1 MRLGPG
7 PSGRASIQVADRKG
21 RVMDRAIAAN
31 LAQDGAD
38 WKVGV
43 DIGGTFIDFCALEAN
58 SGRVASL
65 KVLTTPEDPGAELMT
80 GLALLAEREG
90 FDPTRMTRFVHGT
103 TVGINTIIQRKG
115 AQLAL
120 FTNAGFEDV
129 IELARLRMP
138 DMYSLFCTRPE
149 PLIPRDM
156 VFGIPVRMR
165 ADGSESQA
173 PDMDAVERAVATAKA
188 TGAQGI
194 IVSFLHSWRNGAQ
207 EASVK
212 AAIARLAPELFVF
225 SSAEVWPVI
234 REYER
239 SSTAILNGYVHPRVS
254 GYLTALE
261 ERLKGSGVPA
271 RPMLTKSNG
280 GLMNAAEGKHA
291 CVNMLLSGTASGVIG
306 ASWLARRAGEGKILT
321 LDIGGTSADFALI
334 IGGEPQFG
342 TGELIGEFP
351 LHIPSVSVSS
361 IGVGGGSIASVDAQ
375 GVLRVGPESAGSTP
389 GPACYGRG
397 GQRATVTDAMVVC
410 GWLGHTEMAYGQLK
424 IDVVLAHRAVGD
436 LATRLGRTVEQTA
449 QAILDIAVSEMF
461 VEVEKLASRAGV
473 DLRDFTLMPFGGGG
487 PMLGAFLARELGMKR
502 LMAPRR
508 PGVVSA
514 LGGLVADLRGDFIRT
529 IFAPLSDA
537 SLPGI
542 HSAFEALAREGR
554 DWLAAQGHDAAAELS
569 LSCDMRYVGQSY
581 EIEVVLS
588 PEWLVDGD
596 AAAIAQAFHLTH
608 ERLYDFHDP
617 EGEIELVNARL
628 SAVGAGPALSFP
640 EIDEKDAPA
649 IPARRLPVYTGQR
662 VETVDLHDRQALVPG
677 SVFHGPAVVV
687 QEDTTFAIPIGTQAR
702 VDRHLNLLLTFGE

>member
-1 MRLGPG
+1 
-7 PSGRASIQVADRKG
+7 
-21 RVMDRAIAAN
+21 MDGAIAADEARN
-31 LAQDGAD
+31 QAD

-80 GLALLAEREG
+80 GLRLLAEREG

-115 AQLAL
+115 APLAL

-138 DMYSLFCTRPE
+138 DMYSLFCSRPD
-149 PLIPRDM
+149 PLISRDM
-156 VFGIPVRMR
+156 VFGIPTRMR

-173 PDMDAVERAVATAKA
+173 PDMVAVEKAVAAAKA
-188 TGAQGI
+188 NGALGI
-194 IVSFLHSWRNGAQ
+194 IVCFLHAWRNAAQ

-212 AAIARLAPELFVF
+212 AAIARLAPDLFVF

-254 GYLTALE
+254 SYLTALE
-261 ERLKGSGVPA
+261 ARLKDRGVPA

-280 GLMNAAEGKHA
+280 GLMNAAEGKRA

-306 ASWLARRAGEGKILT
+306 ASWLARQADENRILT

-334 IGGEPQFG
+334 IDGEPQFG

-375 GVLRVGPESAGSTP
+375 TVLRVGPESAGSTP

-397 GQRATVTDAMVVC
+397 GERATVTDAMVVC
-410 GWLGHTEMAYGQLK
+410 GWLGHSEMAYGQLR
-424 IDVVLAHRAVGD
+424 IDTQLAHRAVGD
-436 LATRLGRTVEQTA
+436 LAARLGRTVEQTA

-502 LMAPRR
+502 VMAPRR

-529 IFAPLSDA
+529 VFTPLSGA
-537 SLPGI
+537 TLPAI
-542 HSAFEALAREGR
+542 REAFGALAHEGR
-554 DWLAAQGHDAAAELS
+554 GWLAAQGHDAAAELI
-569 LSCDMRYVGQSY
+569 LSCDMRYFGQSY

-588 PEWLVDGD
+588 PEWLMDDDV
-596 AAAIAQAFHLTH
+596 APIEQAFHLTH
-608 ERLYDFHDP
+608 QRLYDFHDP
-617 EGEIELVNARL
+617 DGEVELVDIRL
-628 SAVGAGPALSFP
+628 SAIGAGPKLSLP
-640 EIDEKDAPA
+640 ETEEVDVAA
-649 IPARRLPVYTGQR
+649 IPARRLPVYTGLR

-677 SVFHGPAVVV
+677 STFHGPAVVV
-687 QEDTTFAIPIGTQAR
+687 QEDTTFAIPAGAQAR
-702 VDRHLNLLLTFGE
+702 VDRHLNLLLTFAE

>member
-1 MRLGPG
+1 
-7 PSGRASIQVADRKG
+7 
-21 RVMDRAIAAN
+21 MDGAIAADE
-31 LAQDGAD
+31 ARKEAD

-80 GLALLAEREG
+80 GLTLLAEREG
-90 FDPTRMTRFVHGT
+90 FDPTHMTRFVHGT

-115 AQLAL
+115 APLAL

-138 DMYSLFCTRPE
+138 DMYSLFCARPD
-149 PLIPRDM
+149 PLISRDM
-156 VFGIPVRMR
+156 VFGIPARML
-165 ADGSESQA
+165 ADGNESQA
-173 PDMDAVERAVATAKA
+173 PDTAAVESAVAAAKA
-188 TGAQGI
+188 NGAQGI
-194 IVSFLHSWRNGAQ
+194 VVSFLHSWRNAAQ

-212 AAIARLAPELFVF
+212 AAIARLAPDLFVF
-225 SSAEVWPVI
+225 TSAEVWPVI

-239 SSTAILNGYVHPRVS
+239 SSTAILNAYVHPRVS

-261 ERLKGSGVPA
+261 ERLKHRGVPA

-280 GLMNAAEGKHA
+280 GLMNAAEGKRA

-306 ASWLARRAGEGKILT
+306 ASWLARQAGEDKVLT

-334 IGGEPQFG
+334 INGEPQFG

-397 GQRATVTDAMVVC
+397 GERATVTDAMVVC
-410 GWLGHTEMAYGQLK
+410 GWLGHSEMAYGQLR
-424 IDVVLAHRAVGD
+424 IETQLAHRVVGE
-436 LATRLGRTVEQTA
+436 LAARLGRPVEQTA

-487 PMLGAFLARELGMKR
+487 PMLGAFLARELGIKR
-502 LMAPRR
+502 VMAPRR

-529 IFAPLSDA
+529 IFSPLSGA

-542 HSAFEALAREGR
+542 REAFEALAQEGR
-554 DWLAAQGHDAAAELS
+554 DWLAAQGHDAAAQLT
-569 LSCDMRYVGQSY
+569 LSCDMRYFGQSY

-588 PEWLVDGD
+588 PQWLADGD
-596 AAAIAQAFHLTH
+596 AAAIEQAFHRTH
-608 ERLYDFHDP
+608 EQLYDFHDP
-617 EGEIELVNARL
+617 DGAIELVNVRL
-628 SAVGAGPALSFP
+628 SAIGAGPALSFP
-640 EIDEKDAPA
+640 ETEEIDVPTH
-649 IPARRLPVYTGQR
+649 PARRVPVYTGLT
-662 VETVDLHDRQALVPG
+662 VETVDLHDRQTLVPG
-677 SVFHGPAVVV
+677 SAFHGPAVVV
-687 QEDTTFAIPIGTQAR
+687 QEDTTFALPAGTQAR
-702 VDRHLNLLLTFGE
+702 VDRHLNLVLTFAE

>member
-1 MRLGPG
+1 MDGV
-7 PSGRASIQVADRKG
+7 IVADEAR
-21 RVMDRAIAAN
+21 N
-31 LAQDGAD
+31 GAD

-58 SGRVASL
+58 SGRLASL

-80 GLALLAEREG
+80 GLTLLAEREG
-90 FDPTRMTRFVHGT
+90 FDPTLMTRFVHGT

-115 AQLAL
+115 APLAL

-138 DMYSLFCTRPE
+138 DMYSLFCSRPD
-149 PLIPRDM
+149 PLISRDM

-165 ADGSESQA
+165 ADGSESQS
-173 PDMDAVERAVATAKA
+173 PDMAAVESAVTAAKA
-188 TGAQGI
+188 NGAQGI
-194 IVSFLHSWRNGAQ
+194 IVSFLHSWRNATQ
-207 EASVK
+207 ETSVK
-212 AAIARLAPELFVF
+212 AVIEHLAPELFVF
-225 SSAEVWPVI
+225 CSAEVWPVI

-254 GYLTALE
+254 GYLSALE
-261 ERLKGSGVPA
+261 ERLKDRGVPA

-306 ASWLARRAGEGKILT
+306 ASWLARQAGEDRILT

-334 IGGEPQFG
+334 IDGEPQFG

-397 GQRATVTDAMVVC
+397 GERPTVTDAMVVC
-410 GWLGHTEMAYGQLK
+410 GWLGHSEMAYGQLS
-424 IDVVLAHRAVGD
+424 IDTGLAHRAVGE
-436 LATRLGRTVEQTA
+436 LADRLSRPVEQTA

-502 LMAPRR
+502 VMAPRR

-529 IFAPLSDA
+529 IFSPLSGA
-537 SLPGI
+537 SLPTI
-542 HSAFEALAREGR
+542 REAFETLAQEGR
-554 DWLAAQGHDAAAELS
+554 DWLVAQGHNAAAQLN
-569 LSCDMRYVGQSY
+569 LSCDMRYIGQSY
-581 EIEVVLS
+581 EIEVALS
-588 PEWLVDGD
+588 PEWLADGNT
-596 AAAIAQAFHLTH
+596 AAIEQAFHRTH

-617 EGEIELVNARL
+617 DGEIELVNIRL
-628 SAVGAGPALSFP
+628 SAVGAGPKLSFP
-640 EIDEKDAPA
+640 EVDAIDAPA
-649 IPARRLPVYTGQR
+649 IPARRLPVYTGLS
-662 VETVDLHDRQALVPG
+662 VETVDLHDRQALLPG
-677 SVFHGPAVVV
+677 STFRGPAVVV
-687 QEDTTFAIPIGTQAR
+687 QEDTTFAIPAGTQAR
-702 VDRHLNLLLTFGE
+702 VDRHLNLLLTFPE

>member
-1 MRLGPG
+1 
-7 PSGRASIQVADRKG
+7 
-21 RVMDRAIAAN
+21 MDDAIAMDEARN
-31 LAQDGAD
+31 EAG

-43 DIGGTFIDFCALEAN
+43 DIGGTFIDFCALESR

-65 KVLTTPEDPGAELMT
+65 KVLTTPQDPGAELMT
-80 GLALLAEREG
+80 GLTLLAEREG
-90 FDPTRMTRFVHGT
+90 FDPRHMTRFVHGT
-103 TVGINTIIQRKG
+103 TVGINTVIQRKG
-115 AQLAL
+115 APLAL

-138 DMYSLFCTRPE
+138 DMYSLFCSRPD
-149 PLIPRDM
+149 PLISRDM
-156 VFGIPVRMR
+156 VFGIPARMR

-173 PDMDAVERAVATAKA
+173 PDLAAVERAVAVAKA
-188 TGAQGI
+188 NGAQGI
-194 IVSFLHSWRNGAQ
+194 IVAFLHSWRNAAQ

-212 AAIARLAPELFVF
+212 AAITRLAPDLFVF
-225 SSAEVWPVI
+225 CSAEVWPVI

-239 SSTAILNGYVHPRVS
+239 SSTAILNGYVHPRVA

-261 ERLKGSGVPA
+261 ERLKGLGAPA

-306 ASWLARRAGEGKILT
+306 ASWLARQAGEDKVLT

-334 IGGEPQFG
+334 IGGEAQFG

-397 GQRATVTDAMVVC
+397 GERPTVTDAMVVC
-410 GWLGHTEMAYGQLK
+410 GWLGHSEMAYGQLR
-424 IDVVLAHRAVGD
+424 IDTGLAHRAVGE
-436 LATRLGRTVEQTA
+436 LAARLGRPIEQAA

-487 PMLGAFLARELGMKR
+487 PMLGTFLARELGMKR
-502 LMAPRR
+502 VMAPRR

-529 IFAPLSDA
+529 IFSPLSA
-537 SLPGI
+537 VSLAGI
-542 HSAFEALAREGR
+542 REAFEALAREGR

-569 LSCDMRYVGQSY
+569 LTCDMRYVGQSY
-581 EIEVVLS
+581 EIEVILL
-588 PEWLVDGD
+588 PEWLADGNI
-596 AAAIAQAFHLTH
+596 AAIAQAFHLTH

-628 SAVGAGPALSFP
+628 SAIGAGPKLSLP
-640 EIDEKDAPA
+640 EIDEIDAPA
-649 IPARRLPVYTGQR
+649 IPARRLPVYTGVS

-677 SVFHGPAVVV
+677 STFHGPAVVV
-687 QEDTTFAIPIGTQAR
+687 QEDTTFAIPAGAQAR
-702 VDRHLNLLLTFGE
+702 VDRHLNLLLTFAE

>member
-1 MRLGPG
+1 
-7 PSGRASIQVADRKG
+7 
-21 RVMDRAIAAN
+21 MDGAIAADEARN
-31 LAQDGAD
+31 QAY

-80 GLALLAEREG
+80 GLRLLAEREG

-115 AQLAL
+115 APLAL

-138 DMYSLFCTRPE
+138 DMYSLFCSRPD
-149 PLIPRDM
+149 PLISRDM
-156 VFGIPVRMR
+156 VFGIPTRMR

-173 PDMDAVERAVATAKA
+173 PDMVAVEKAVAAAKA
-188 TGAQGI
+188 NGALGI
-194 IVSFLHSWRNGAQ
+194 IVCFLHAWRNTAQ

-212 AAIARLAPELFVF
+212 AAIARLAPDLFVF

-254 GYLTALE
+254 SYLTALE
-261 ERLKGSGVPA
+261 ARLKDRGVPA

-280 GLMNAAEGKHA
+280 GLMNAAEGKRA

-306 ASWLARRAGEGKILT
+306 ASWLARQAGENRILT

-334 IGGEPQFG
+334 IDGEPQFG

-375 GVLRVGPESAGSTP
+375 TVLRVGPESAGSTP

-397 GQRATVTDAMVVC
+397 GERATVTDAMVVC
-410 GWLGHTEMAYGQLK
+410 GWLGHSEMAYGQLR
-424 IDVVLAHRAVGD
+424 IDTQLAHRAVGD
-436 LATRLGRTVEQTA
+436 LAARLGRTVEQTA

-502 LMAPRR
+502 VIAPRR

-529 IFAPLSDA
+529 VFTPLSGA
-537 SLPGI
+537 TLPAI
-542 HSAFEALAREGR
+542 REAFEALAHEGR
-554 DWLAAQGHDAAAELS
+554 GWLAAQGHDAAAELT
-569 LSCDMRYVGQSY
+569 LSCDMRYFGQSY

-588 PEWLVDGD
+588 PEWLTDDDV
-596 AAAIAQAFHLTH
+596 APIEHAFHLTH
-608 ERLYDFHDP
+608 QRLYDFHDP
-617 EGEIELVNARL
+617 DGEVELVDIRL
-628 SAVGAGPALSFP
+628 SAIGAGPKLSLP
-640 EIDEKDAPA
+640 ETEEVDVAA
-649 IPARRLPVYTGQR
+649 IPARRLPVYTGLR

-677 SVFHGPAVVV
+677 STFHGPAVVV
-687 QEDTTFAIPIGTQAR
+687 QEDTTFAIPAGAQAK
-702 VDRHLNLLLTFGE
+702 VDRHLNLLLTFAE

>member
-1 MRLGPG
+1 MDG
-7 PSGRASIQVADRKG
+7 
-21 RVMDRAIAAN
+21 VMATDAARN
-31 LAQDGAD
+31 GAD

-80 GLALLAEREG
+80 GLTLLAEREG
-90 FDPTRMTRFVHGT
+90 FDPTHMTRFVHGT

-115 AQLAL
+115 APLAL

-138 DMYSLFCTRPE
+138 DMYSLFCSRPD
-149 PLIPRDM
+149 PLISRDM
-156 VFGIPVRMR
+156 VFGIPARMR
-165 ADGSESQA
+165 ADGTESKA
-173 PDMDAVERAVATAKA
+173 PDMAVMESAVVAAKA
-188 TGAQGI
+188 NGAQGI
-194 IVSFLHSWRNGAQ
+194 IVSFLHAWRNAAQ
-207 EASVK
+207 EASVR
-212 AAIARLAPELFVF
+212 AAITRLAPDLFVF
-225 SSAEVWPVI
+225 TSAEVWPVI

-261 ERLKGSGVPA
+261 ERLKGRGVPA

-306 ASWLARRAGEGKILT
+306 ASWLARQAGQDRILT

-334 IGGEPQFG
+334 IDGEPQFG

-361 IGVGGGSIASVDAQ
+361 IGVGGGSIANVDVQ

-397 GQRATVTDAMVVC
+397 GDRATVTDAMVVC
-410 GWLGHTEMAYGQLK
+410 GWLGHSEMAYGQLR
-424 IDVVLAHRAVGD
+424 IDTGLAHRAVGE
-436 LATRLGRTVEQTA
+436 LAARLGRSVEQTA

-502 LMAPRR
+502 VIAPRR

-529 IFAPLSDA
+529 IFSPLSGA
-537 SLPGI
+537 SLPVI
-542 HSAFEALAREGR
+542 RDAFAALAQEGR
-554 DWLAAQGHDAAAELS
+554 AWLAAQGHDAAAELN
-569 LSCDMRYVGQSY
+569 LSCDMRYLGQSY

-588 PEWLVDGD
+588 PQWLADGE
-596 AAAIAQAFHLTH
+596 AAAIAQAFHRTH
-608 ERLYDFHDP
+608 EQLYDFHDP
-617 EGEIELVNARL
+617 EGAIELVNIRL
-628 SAVGAGPALSFP
+628 SAIGAGPALAFP
-640 EIDEKDAPA
+640 EAEEIDVAA
-649 IPARRLPVYTGQR
+649 SPARRLPVYTGLG
-662 VETVDLHDRQALVPG
+662 VETVDLHDRQTLVPG
-677 SVFHGPAVVV
+677 STFNGPAVVV
-687 QEDTTFAIPIGTQAR
+687 QEDTTFAIPGGAQAR
-702 VDRHLNLLLTFGE
+702 VDRHLNLHLTFAE

>member
-1 MRLGPG
+1 MDGV
-7 PSGRASIQVADRKG
+7 ITADK
-21 RVMDRAIAAN
+21 
-31 LAQDGAD
+31 AQNRAD

-58 SGRVASL
+58 SGRLASL

-80 GLALLAEREG
+80 GLTLLAEREG
-90 FDPTRMTRFVHGT
+90 FDPAHMTRFVHGT

-115 AQLAL
+115 APLAL

-138 DMYSLFCTRPE
+138 EMYSLFCSRPD
-149 PLIPRDM
+149 PLISRDM

-173 PDMDAVERAVATAKA
+173 PDMAVVASAVAAAKA
-188 TGAQGI
+188 NGAQGI
-194 IVSFLHSWRNGAQ
+194 IVSFLHSWRNAAQ
-207 EASVK
+207 EAAVK
-212 AAIARLAPELFVF
+212 ATIARLAPDLFVF

-261 ERLKGSGVPA
+261 ERLKDRGVPA

-306 ASWLARRAGEGKILT
+306 ASWLARQAGEDKILT

-334 IGGEPQFG
+334 IDGEPQFG
-342 TGELIGEFP
+342 TGEVIGEFP

-361 IGVGGGSIASVDAQ
+361 IGVGGGSIASIDAQ

-397 GQRATVTDAMVVC
+397 GERATVTDAMVVC
-410 GWLGHTEMAYGQLK
+410 GWLGHSEMAYGQLR
-424 IDVVLAHRAVGD
+424 IDTGLAHRGVGE
-436 LATRLGRTVEQTA
+436 LAARLDRPVEQTA

-502 LMAPRR
+502 VMAPRR

-529 IFAPLSDA
+529 IFSPLSSM
-537 SLPGI
+537 SLAGI
-542 HSAFEALAREGR
+542 REAFEALAREGR
-554 DWLAAQGHDAAAELS
+554 DWLAAQRHDGEAELN

-588 PEWLVDGD
+588 PEWLTDGN

-608 ERLYDFHDP
+608 QQLYDFHDP
-617 EGEIELVNARL
+617 DGEIELVNVRL
-628 SAVGAGPALSFP
+628 SAVGAGPKLSFLETD
-640 EIDEKDAPA
+640 EIRAA
-649 IPARRLPVYTGQR
+649 AVPARRLPVYTGAG

-677 SVFHGPAVVV
+677 STFHGPAVVV
-687 QEDTTFAIPIGTQAR
+687 QEDTTFAIPAGAQAR
-702 VDRHLNLLLTFGE
+702 VDRHLNLLLTFPE

>member
-1 MRLGPG
+1 MDG
-7 PSGRASIQVADRKG
+7 AVA
-21 RVMDRAIAAN
+21 MDEARSK
-31 LAQDGAD
+31 AD

-80 GLALLAEREG
+80 GLTLLAEREG
-90 FDPTRMTRFVHGT
+90 FDPTHMTRFVHGT

-115 AQLAL
+115 APLAL

-138 DMYSLFCTRPE
+138 DMYSLFCSRPD
-149 PLIPRDM
+149 PLISRDM
-156 VFGIPVRMR
+156 VFGIPARMR
-165 ADGSESQA
+165 ADGRESQA
-173 PDMDAVERAVATAKA
+173 PDMVAVESAVAAAKA
-188 TGAQGI
+188 NGAQGI
-194 IVSFLHSWRNGAQ
+194 IVSFLHAWRNAAQ

-225 SSAEVWPVI
+225 TSAEVWPVI

-261 ERLKGSGVPA
+261 ERLKGRGVPA

-306 ASWLARRAGEGKILT
+306 ASWLARQAGEDKILT

-334 IGGEPQFG
+334 IGGEAQFG

-397 GQRATVTDAMVVC
+397 GAQATVTDAMVVC
-410 GWLGHTEMAYGQLK
+410 GWLGHSEMAYGQLR
-424 IDVVLAHRAVGD
+424 IDTALAHRAVGE
-436 LATRLGRTVEQTA
+436 LAARLGRPVEQTA

-502 LMAPRR
+502 VMAPRR

-529 IFAPLSDA
+529 IFAPLSTA
-537 SLPGI
+537 SLPAI
-542 HSAFEALAREGR
+542 REAFEALAQEGR
-554 DWLAAQGHDAAAELS
+554 DWLAAQGHDAAADLN
-569 LSCDMRYVGQSY
+569 LSCDMRYLGQSY
-581 EIEVVLS
+581 EIDVVLL
-588 PEWLVDGD
+588 PKWLAEGS
-596 AAAIAQAFHLTH
+596 AEAIEQAFHRTH
-608 ERLYDFHDP
+608 EQLYDFHDP
-617 EGEIELVNARL
+617 QGAIELVNVRL
-628 SAVGAGPALSFP
+628 SAIGAGPALSFP
-640 EIDEKDAPA
+640 ETDEIDTPA
-649 IPARRLPVYTGQR
+649 SPERRLPVYTGLS
-662 VETVDLHDRQALVPG
+662 VEMVDLHDRQTLVPG
-677 SVFHGPAVVV
+677 STFLGPAVVV
-687 QEDTTFAIPIGTQAR
+687 QEDTTFAIPAGTQAR
-702 VDRHLNLLLTFGE
+702 VDRHLNLLLTFAE

>member
-1 MRLGPG
+1 
-7 PSGRASIQVADRKG
+7 
-21 RVMDRAIAAN
+21 MDGAIAADEARN
-31 LAQDGAD
+31 EAD

-80 GLALLAEREG
+80 GLTLLAEREG
-90 FDPTRMTRFVHGT
+90 FDPKRMTRFVHGT

-115 AQLAL
+115 APLAL

-138 DMYSLFCTRPE
+138 DMYSLFCSRPD
-149 PLIPRDM
+149 PLIARDM
-156 VFGIPVRMR
+156 VFGIPARMR

-173 PDMDAVERAVATAKA
+173 PDMAAVERAVGVAKA
-188 TGAQGI
+188 NGAQGI
-194 IVSFLHSWRNGAQ
+194 IVCFLHAWRNAAQ

-212 AAIARLAPELFVF
+212 AAITRLAPDLFVF

-261 ERLKGSGVPA
+261 ERLKGRGVPA

-280 GLMNAAEGKHA
+280 GLMNAAEGKRA

-306 ASWLARRAGEGKILT
+306 ASWLARQAGEDKILT

-334 IGGEPQFG
+334 IDGEAQFG

-361 IGVGGGSIASVDAQ
+361 IGVGGGSIATVDAQ

-397 GQRATVTDAMVVC
+397 GERATVTDAMVVC
-410 GWLGHTEMAYGQLK
+410 GWLGHSEMAYGQLR
-424 IDVVLAHRAVGD
+424 IDTQLAHRAVGD
-436 LATRLGRTVEQTA
+436 LAARLGRPVERTA

-502 LMAPRR
+502 VMAPRR

-529 IFAPLSDA
+529 IFSPLSA
-537 SLPGI
+537 VALGGI
-542 HSAFEALAREGR
+542 REAFEALAREGR
-554 DWLAAQGHDAAAELS
+554 DWLAAQGHDAAAELN

-581 EIEVVLS
+581 EIEVVLL
-588 PEWLVDGD
+588 PEWLVDGNL
-596 AAAIAQAFHLTH
+596 AAIEQAFHLSH
-608 ERLYDFHDP
+608 QQLYDFHDP
-617 EGEIELVNARL
+617 DGEIELVNVRL
-628 SAVGAGPALSFP
+628 SAVGAGPKLSLP
-640 EIDEKDAPA
+640 VTEEVEIAA
-649 IPARRLPVYTGQR
+649 IPARRLPVYTGAS

-677 SVFHGPAVVV
+677 STFHGPAVVV
-687 QEDTTFAIPIGTQAR
+687 QEDTTFAIPAGAQAR
-702 VDRHLNLLLTFGE
+702 VDRHLNLLLTFAE

>member
-1 MRLGPG
+1 
-7 PSGRASIQVADRKG
+7 
-21 RVMDRAIAAN
+21 MDGVIAAN
-31 LAQDGAD
+31 EARDETD

-43 DIGGTFIDFCALEAN
+43 DIGGTFIDFCALEAR

-80 GLALLAEREG
+80 GLTLLAEREG
-90 FDPTRMTRFVHGT
+90 FDPARMTRFVHGT

-115 AQLAL
+115 APLAL

-138 DMYSLFCTRPE
+138 DMYSLFCARPD
-149 PLIPRDM
+149 PLISRDM
-156 VFGIPVRMR
+156 VFGIPARMR
-165 ADGSESQA
+165 ADGSESRA
-173 PDMDAVERAVATAKA
+173 PDMAAVESAVAVAKA
-188 TGAQGI
+188 NGAQGI
-194 IVSFLHSWRNGAQ
+194 IVSFLHSWRSAAQ
-207 EASVK
+207 EVSVK
-212 AAIARLAPELFVF
+212 ATIARLAPDLFVF
-225 SSAEVWPVI
+225 PSAEVWPVI

-261 ERLKGSGVPA
+261 QRLKSRGVPA

-280 GLMNAAEGKHA
+280 GLMNAAEGKRA

-306 ASWLARRAGEGKILT
+306 ASWLARQAGEDNVLT

-334 IGGEPQFG
+334 IGGEAQFG

-389 GPACYGRG
+389 GPACYARG
-397 GQRATVTDAMVVC
+397 GEKPTVTDAMVVC
-410 GWLGHTEMAYGQLK
+410 GWLGHSEMAYGQLR
-424 IDVVLAHRAVGD
+424 IDTGLAHRAVGA
-436 LATRLGRTVEQTA
+436 LATRLGRPIEQTA

-502 LMAPRR
+502 VMAPRR

-529 IFAPLSDA
+529 IFTPLSGV
-537 SLPGI
+537 SLAGI
-542 HSAFEALAREGR
+542 REAFEALAQEGR
-554 DWLAAQGHDAAAELS
+554 DWLAAQGHDAAADLTF
-569 LSCDMRYVGQSY
+569 SCDMRYVGQSY

-588 PEWLVDGD
+588 PQWLADGD

-608 ERLYDFHDP
+608 QQLYDFHDP
-617 EGEIELVNARL
+617 DGEIELVNVRL
-628 SAVGAGPALSFP
+628 SAVGVGPKLSLP
-640 EIDEKDAPA
+640 ETDEVDVAA
-649 IPARRLPVYTGQR
+649 IPARRLPVYTGLS
-662 VETVDLHDRQALVPG
+662 VETVDLHNRQTLVSG
-677 SVFHGPAVVV
+677 STFHGPAVVV
-687 QEDTTFAIPIGTQAR
+687 QEDTTFAIPAGAQAR
-702 VDRHLNLLLTFGE
+702 VDRHFNLLLTFAE

>member
-1 MRLGPG
+1 
-7 PSGRASIQVADRKG
+7 
-21 RVMDRAIAAN
+21 MDGVIAAN
-31 LAQDGAD
+31 AAQNGAD

-80 GLALLAEREG
+80 GLTLLAEREG
-90 FDPTRMTRFVHGT
+90 FDPTHMTRFVHGT

-115 AQLAL
+115 APLAL
-120 FTNAGFEDV
+120 LTNAGFEDV

-138 DMYSLFCTRPE
+138 DMYSLFCSRPD
-149 PLIPRDM
+149 PLISRDM
-156 VFGIPVRMR
+156 VFGIPARMR
-165 ADGSESQA
+165 ADGSETQA
-173 PDMDAVERAVATAKA
+173 PDMAAVESAVSAAKA
-188 TGAQGI
+188 NGAQGI
-194 IVSFLHSWRNGAQ
+194 IVAFLHAWRNAAQ

-212 AAIARLAPELFVF
+212 GAIALLAPDLFVF
-225 SSAEVWPVI
+225 TSAEVWPVI

-261 ERLKGSGVPA
+261 DRLKGRGVPA

-306 ASWLARRAGEGKILT
+306 ASWLARQAGEDRILT

-334 IGGEPQFG
+334 IDGEPQFG
-342 TGELIGEFP
+342 IGELIGEFP

-361 IGVGGGSIASVDAQ
+361 IGIGGGSIASVDAQ

-389 GPACYGRG
+389 GPACYSRG
-397 GQRATVTDAMVVC
+397 GERATVTDALVVC
-410 GWLGHTEMAYGQLK
+410 GWLGHSEMAYGQLR
-424 IDVVLAHRAVGD
+424 IDTELAHRAVD
-436 LATRLGRTVEQTA
+436 ELAQRLGRPVQQTA
-449 QAILDIAVSEMF
+449 EAILDIAVSEMF

-487 PMLGAFLARELGMKR
+487 PMLGAFLARELGMR
-502 LMAPRR
+502 RVMAPRR

-529 IFAPLSDA
+529 IFSPLSAA
-537 SLPGI
+537 SLPVI
-542 HSAFEALAREGR
+542 REAFAALAQEGR
-554 DWLAAQGHDAAAELS
+554 DWLAAQGHDAAAELN
-569 LSCDMRYVGQSY
+569 LSCDMRYLGQSY

-588 PEWLVDGD
+588 PQWLADGN
-596 AAAIAQAFHLTH
+596 AEAIEQAFHRTH
-608 ERLYDFHDP
+608 EQLYDFHDP
-617 EGEIELVNARL
+617 EGAIELVNIRL
-628 SAVGAGPALSFP
+628 SAIGAGPTLSFP
-640 EIDEKDAPA
+640 EAEEIDVAA
-649 IPARRLPVYTGQR
+649 SPARRLPVFTGLG
-662 VETVDLHDRQALVPG
+662 VETVDLHDRQTLVPG
-677 SVFHGPAVVV
+677 STFSGPAVVV
-687 QEDTTFAIPIGTQAR
+687 QEDTTFAIPGGAQAR
-702 VDRHLNLLLTFGE
+702 VDRHLNLHLTFAE